1 MATRAYNGQEAE
13 VIVSFHDGYSYSK
26 ARLEASLRELVYD
39 RKPVKPAKEP
49 INAKREDVDII
60 VSVPGTSLRD
70 MPESDELC
78 QVNEFEIPRQQAEK
92 LLTEHGGDLD
102 KALRALVNS

>member
-1 MATRAYNGQEAE
+1 M
-13 VIVSFHDGYSYSK
+13 SFHDGYSYSK
-26 ARLEASLRELVYD
+26 AKLEASLRELVYD

-60 VSVPGTSLRD
+60 V
-70 MPESDELC
+70 
-78 QVNEFEIPRQQAEK
+78 NEFEISRQQAEK

-102 KALRALVNS
+102 KTLRALVNS

>member
-60 VSVPGTSLRD
+60 V
-70 MPESDELC
+70 
-78 QVNEFEIPRQQAEK
+78 NEFEIPRQQAEK

>member
-26 ARLEASLRELVYD
+26 AKMEASLRELVYD
-39 RKPVKPAKEP
+39 RKPIKPTKEP

-60 VSVPGTSLRD
+60 V
-70 MPESDELC
+70 
-78 QVNEFEIPRQQAEK
+78 NEFEISRQQAEK
-92 LLTEHGGDLD
+92 VLTEHGGDLA
-102 KALRALVNS
+102 KALRALVNG

>member
-39 RKPVKPAKEP
+39 RKPVKPTKEP

-60 VSVPGTSLRD
+60 V
-70 MPESDELC
+70 
-78 QVNEFEIPRQQAEK
+78 NE
-92 LLTEHGGDLD
+92 
-102 KALRALVNS
+102 